1 MAKEKPNEKRNEEG
15 NETPAKPKGRL
26 KPIMLVAGLMLVEG
40 VGIFALMTLM
50 HPAPESALAADEG
63 DADDPFNLEGRTELV
78 ICDVTA
84 FNKKEGSLY
93 VYSIELSALVKAE
106 DAESVQRFVEAREL
120 SIKDR
125 LQAVIR
131 AADPRDLD
139 DPSLETLKRQLLF
152 ELNNLLGGKELICE
166 ILISRMLQSRTHL

>member
-1 MAKEKPNEKRNEEG
+1 MAKEKPKEEVT
-15 NETPAKPKGRL
+15 ETPPKPKSRL
-26 KPIMLVAGLMLVEG
+26 KPLMLVGGLMLVEG
-40 VGIFALMTLM
+40 VGIFVVMTLI
-50 HPAPESALAADEG
+50 HPAPESAIAADEA
-63 DADDPFNLEGRTELV
+63 DADDPFNLEGQVEIV

-93 VYSIELSALVKAE
+93 VYSIELSALVAAE
-106 DAESVQRFVEAREL
+106 NVESVQRFVEAREL

-125 LQAVIR
+125 LQTVVR
-131 AADPRDLD
+131 AADPKDLD

-152 ELNNLLGGKELICE
+152 ELNNLLGGKELISE

>member
-1 MAKEKPNEKRNEEG
+1 MAKEKPKKEV
-15 NETPAKPKGRL
+15 NETPDKPKSRL
-26 KPIMLVAGLMLVEG
+26 KPLILVAGLMLVEG
-40 VGIFALMTLM
+40 VGIYVLMTLI
-50 HPAPESALAADEG
+50 HPAPESALADGEG
-63 DADDPFNLEGRTELV
+63 DTDDPFNLDGKTEIV

-93 VYSIELSALVKAE
+93 VYSIELSALVAAE
-106 DAESVQRFVEAREL
+106 DTETVQRFVEAREL

-131 AADPRDLD
+131 AADPKDLN

-152 ELNNLLGGKELICE
+152 ELNNLLGGKELISE
-166 ILISRMLQSRTHL
+166 ILISRMLQTKTHL